1 MTKARDLS
9 KLLGTNTNGIIDNA
23 KITLDASE
31 IPNLSASKITS
42 GTFAD
47 ARLSQSSVTQH
58 AQSVDLQPIKSDISA
73 LALREATNESSA
85 AFNLPNQFIDTFTN
99 ANNLGT
105 QTNGAL
111 GSGFWA
117 TDFTAFTSSAGNAT
131 PITDGSYTVLKW
143 ISTSGTNNI
152 ILAADMVVDYLVVG
166 GGGGAGGSEGNYT
179 AGGGGG
185 AGAYRYA
192 TSQTLAAGTHSITVG
207 AGGTGGPN
215 YDIDG
220 TNGGNSILGSII
232 ANGGGYGGS
241 YSSSPGDSA
250 NGSGGGGGVSEGSER
265 RDGGLSGAYGNNG
278 GAGSTYGGWG
288 SKAAGGGGGSGGAGG
303 NHSGSTGGAGGAGTA
318 NSITGSSQTYAS
330 GGGGAGHG
338 TGGAGGTNAAN
349 GASGEANGIN
359 ATANFGGGG
368 GGSAVNTGGARA
380 GGNGGSGIV
389 VVRYLTANATGT
401 NATGEVI
408 QSANTVSSAKTK
420 VGGTFLYKDLHGTNT
435 IGTDLKIY
443 FSCNGGSNW
452 TEASSY
458 SAITPVYSTGIKQ
471 VRLGETTCTSGTDV
485 RYKAVYANQSA
496 GSKVAQLH
504 GIGINY

>member
-1 MTKARDLS
+1 MTKARDLA
-9 KLLGTNTNGIIDNA
+9 NIISGGFTEAD
-23 KITLDASE
+23 

-47 ARLSQSSVTQH
+47 ARLAASNITQH
-58 AQSVDLQPIKSDISA
+58 VTPTDLQPLKSDISA

-85 AFNLPNQFIDTFTN
+85 AFNLPNQFIDTLTN
-99 ANNLGT
+99 ATNLGT

-111 GSGFWA
+111 GSGYWA
-117 TDFTAFTSSAGNAT
+117 TDFVALTSHAGNET
-131 PITDGSYTVLKW
+131 PITDGDYTVLKW
-143 ISTSGTNNI
+143 ISTSGTKNI
-152 ILAADMVVDYLVVG
+152 ILGSSLVVDYLVVG
-166 GGGGAGGSEGNYT
+166 GGGGAGGSAGDFT

-185 AGAYRYA
+185 GGAYRYA

-207 AGGTGGPN
+207 AGGTGGAD
-215 YDIDG
+215 YGTAG
-220 TNGGNSILGSII
+220 TNGGDSILGSIT
-232 ANGGGYGGS
+232 ANGGGFGGS
-241 YSSSPGDSA
+241 YSVGSVGDSV
-250 NGSGGGGGVSEGSER
+250 NGSGGGGGVSGSSVN
-265 RDGGLSGAYGNNG
+265 RDGGTSGAYGNDG
-278 GAGSTYGGWG
+278 GDGLAYGGWG
-288 SKAAGGGGGSGGAGG
+288 SKSAGGGGGAGGAGADG
-303 NHSGSTGGAGGAGTA
+303 SGGTGGAGGAGSS
-318 NSITGSSQTYAS
+318 NSITGSSQTYSS
-330 GGGGAGHG
+330 GGGGAGHSS
-338 TGGAGGTNAAN
+338 GGAGGTNAAN
-349 GASGEANGIN
+349 GASGEGNGNN

-368 GGSAVNTGGARA
+368 GGSCVNTGGARA

-389 VVRYLTANATGT
+389 IVRYLTANASGT
-401 NATGEVI
+401 NATGEII
-408 QSANTVSSAKTK
+408 QTANTVSSAKTK

-435 IGTDLKIY
+435 LGTDLKIY

-485 RYKAVYANQSA
+485 RYKAVWANQSA